1 MGAVNLLVAFGLGLS
16 LDTWTTFKV
25 FGGMGLMVVFV
36 IAQAIYM
43 SRYLPQDGGQTKDKQ
58 P

>member
-1 MGAVNLLVAFGLGLS
+1 
-16 LDTWTTFKV
+16 
-25 FGGMGLMVVFV
+25 MGLMVVFV

-43 SRYLPQDGGQTKDKQ
+43 SRYLPQDGVPNAAEAKDKQ